1 MQNDGRLYKSGGSM
15 KLLDPLAEYIDLWK
29 EDFLKAGFFSVIA
42 LIILTVIL
50 TDEIIWSFLVEL
62 FQ

>member
-1 MQNDGRLYKSGGSM
+1 M
-15 KLLDPLAEYIDLWK
+15 KILTWIRNYLDYWRDDYLE
-29 EDFLKAGFFSVIA
+29 AGFFSVIA